1 MNALLDA
8 IRPLHCL
15 VIGEAI
21 TDVYRFVT
29 PLGMSPK
36 DALVTWREGREE
48 TYEGGA
54 TACANHLRQFCDD
67 VGEITQDDAF
77 VKMRYV
83 WEPFIQKVFAVESL
97 GAESP
102 RDGAALAARAD
113 LGHYDVVLVADYGHG
128 FLQPDHVRHLTKTVP
143 FLAVMVQTNSANYG
157 YNLITKYPRADYV
170 CLDEM
175 ELRLALQDRYGPLEP
190 LAQKLR
196 QQMDAKVLAVTLGHR
211 GCLTVDGWGLSV
223 TPTLSRAVLD
233 RTGAGDAF
241 FAITAPCVYLGAARQ
256 HVGLIGNAAGAVAVR
271 TMGNKA
277 PVTRAELE
285 AMLG

>member
-1 MNALLDA
+1 MKTLLDA

-36 DALVTWREGREE
+36 DALVTWKEGHEE
-48 TYEGGA
+48 RYEGGA

-67 VGEITQDDAF
+67 VGEITQDEAF

-97 GAESP
+97 GT
-102 RDGAALAARAD
+102 AALADSDLSARAD
-113 LGHYDVVLVADYGHG
+113 LDYYDVVLVADYGHG

-175 ELRLALQDRYGPLEP
+175 ELRLAMQDRSGPIEP

-196 QQMDAKVLAVTLGHR
+196 QEMDAKVLAVTLGHR
-211 GCLTVDGWGLSV
+211 GCLTVDDWGLTL
-223 TPTLSRAVLD
+223 TPTRSRAVLD

-256 HVGLIGNAAGAVAVR
+256 QIGLIGNAAGAVAVR

-277 PVTRAELE
+277 PVTRADLE
-285 AMLG
+285 AILA